1 MKNLLKKIR
10 KDFFLF
16 LSIII
21 HLLVFAIAI
30 VLSDFEFKYKKPL
43 KYIEITEIIQDENEI
58 LNDSNKFATK
68 NNKTDKESAP
78 KNKIDNFEKPQL
90 ENKNSKLFKKNEE
103 SKDKEKKKNT
113 DDLGDLPQKKNEQ
126 VAKESKDS
134 IESQESIFKPKI
146 SSKDSLKNEETVDLN
161 TKEFKY
167 ISYFIKIKRKIEMVW
182 SYPRESYLKGHSGK
196 VRVLMSL
203 NKSGKLVDIR
213 ILNSSGYDLLDNEAK
228 DSIIEAAPYPPFPNS
243 WGSLEK
249 LNIRVAFS
257 YTLGSWG
264 FR

>member
-146 SSKDSLKNEETVDLN
+146 STKDSLKNEETVDLN

>member
-1 MKNLLKKIR
+1 MKNLLEKIR
-10 KDFFLF
+10 KDIFLF

-21 HLLVFAIAI
+21 HLLVFAVAI
-30 VLSDFEFKYKKPL
+30 ILSDFEFKYKKPL
-43 KYIEITEIIQDENEI
+43 KYIEITEIIQDDNEI

-68 NNKTDKESAP
+68 NNKSEKESAP
-78 KNKIDNFEKPQL
+78 KDKIDNFQKPQL
-90 ENKNSKLFKKNEE
+90 KSKKKEE
-103 SKDKEKKKNT
+103 STDEEKKKNI
-113 DDLGDLPQKKNEQ
+113 DDLGDLPQRKNEQ

-134 IESQESIFKPKI
+134 MESQESIFKPKI
-146 SSKDSLKNEETVDLN
+146 SSKDTLKNEETVDLS

-203 NKSGKLVDIR
+203 NKNGKLVDVR
-213 ILNSSGYDLLDNEAK
+213 ILNSSGYELLDNEAK
-228 DSIIEAAPYPPFPNS
+228 DSIIDAAPYPPFPNS